1 MNLTETYRSCL
12 AELFPFWCA
21 LNAEQQER
29 LKNALQVKCVGKN
42 ELVSIE
48 SPRKDGLI
56 LVLEGRLRVYI
67 SAENGREISILFL
80 TRGDPFSIIT
90 VDNAGPFDIVPQLQA
105 TDRAVLAYIPK
116 ADFVSVAYCV
126 PQASEYLLN
135 VAARNAQGILNCI
148 EKHLFSSLRHGV
160 ARIILEQAEREKS
173 DSIHIT
179 HEQIA
184 NHLGT
189 TREVVSREV
198 EQLRCAGIISTARG
212 RIGILDRGRLSIL
225 GIMRIS
231 SAKTIN

>member
-1 MNLTETYRSCL
+1 MNLTETYRSRL
-12 AELFPFWCA
+12 AELFPFWAA
-21 LNAEQQER
+21 LSAEQQER

-42 ELVSIE
+42 ELVAIE
-48 SPRKDGLI
+48 SRCKDGLL

-105 TDRAVLAYIPK
+105 TERTVLAYIPK
-116 ADFVSVAYCV
+116 ADFVSVAYFV

-160 ARIILEQAEREKS
+160 ARIILEQAERDKS

-198 EQLRCAGIISTARG
+198 EQLRYAGIISTARG
-212 RIGILDRGRLSIL
+212 RIGILDRARLSIL
-225 GIMRIS
+225 GVMRTS
-231 SAKTIN
+231 SAKQ